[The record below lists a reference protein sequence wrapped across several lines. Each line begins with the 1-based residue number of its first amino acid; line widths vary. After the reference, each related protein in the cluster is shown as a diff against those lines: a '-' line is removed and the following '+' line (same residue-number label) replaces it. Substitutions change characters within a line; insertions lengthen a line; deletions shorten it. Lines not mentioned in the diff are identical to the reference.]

1 MKEVRDRFIAV
12 SAYITN
18 QEQAHKSSL
27 TSNLKD
33 LKHKEVTIPK
43 NSRRQEIIKIQIEKK
58 KREKKLR
65 IIQITNERR
74 GCFLYKKKKS

>member
-1 MKEVRDRFIAV
+1 MKEVLRDRFIAV

-33 LKHKEVTIPK
+33 LKHKLNIISPKSYLNNQTVALLNHLIPFQLLDSILQSK
-43 NSRRQEIIKIQIEKK
+43 MFH
-58 KREKKLR
+58 L
-65 IIQITNERR
+65 
-74 GCFLYKKKKS
+74 

>member
-1 MKEVRDRFIAV
+1 MKEVLRDRFIAV

-58 KREKKLR
+58 ERKKTENN
-65 IIQITNERR
+65 TNNQ
-74 GCFLYKKKKS
+74 